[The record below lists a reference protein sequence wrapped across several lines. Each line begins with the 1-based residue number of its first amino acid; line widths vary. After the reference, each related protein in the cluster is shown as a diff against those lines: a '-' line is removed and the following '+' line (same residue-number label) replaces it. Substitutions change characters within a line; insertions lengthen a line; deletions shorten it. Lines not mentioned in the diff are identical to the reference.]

1 MSSGDA
7 GEGRFRRPWPWVT
20 PNGGDGTAAVP
31 GTGAGRWP
39 QHRARRDFPALGPVP
54 WARRLWGRFPCGA
67 CGPAGTTADSGELS
81 LSLSQVTTPP
91 QARPPPRGSLLVG
104 LVWPHE
110 PGVGRRSVPEAQG
123 WRGRRARRRLGWPVP
138 TACSESTASGPEPV
152 GLSLANPPVD
162 EYERREKKRGEFA
175 GDPGGGALASPRRGD
190 PGASE
195 AGGAVAGPR
204 ARPGLGA
211 RRRGPRGVA
220 RRGRGHPPA
229 RHPPA
234 LCGPLC
240 PDARHLGM

>member
-31 GTGAGRWP
+31 GAGAGRWP

-67 CGPAGTTADSGELS
+67 CRDRCRQRELS

-123 WRGRRARRRLGWPVP
+123 WRGRRARRPLGWPVP

-195 AGGAVAGPR
+195 AGGAAAGPR

-220 RRGRGHPPA
+220 RARAPACSAPTCPLRPP
-229 RHPPA
+229 
-234 LCGPLC
+234 LS
-240 PDARHLGM
+240 